1 MHGFAESMEP
11 YGYLPA
17 DMWGN
22 VYFFSIVSV
31 VYVALSVCWSLLCYS
46 HMDELL
52 PIQLW
57 ITAVFG
63 LGMLETCFM
72 YLHYTEWNALGTQLY
87 MVAAIG
93 FLCGV
98 AKRTVSRVLVLIA
111 SMGYGVVKPSLGDDW
126 HRVLYLA
133 LMYGGLSLVYVFVRV
148 LPDASKSSTRSQK
161 DAIGMVV
168 IALSITDAAF
178 YTWTLQALN
187 KNIATLAQR
196 KQAAKLLLYQ
206 VRRRMPHSS
215 RQLTPHFTPK
225 QIIRRVPYSSPRQKP
240 FKP

>member
-1 MHGFAESMEP
+1 
-11 YGYLPA
+11 
-17 DMWGN
+17 
-22 VYFFSIVSV
+22 
-31 VYVALSVCWSLLCYS
+31 
-46 HMDELL
+46 
-52 PIQLW
+52 
-57 ITAVFG
+57 
-63 LGMLETCFM
+63 M
-72 YLHYTEWNALGTQLY
+72 YLHYTEWNELGTQLY

-148 LPDASKSSTRSQK
+148 LPDASKSSTRAQK

-196 KQAAKLLLYQ
+196 KQAAKLLLFQ
-206 VRRRMPHSS
+206 VRHRMQTYIPLCS
-215 RQLTPHFTPK
+215 FTNFAARASNVHNNTNNNLNPNPNT
-225 QIIRRVPYSSPRQKP
+225 IDAATTLPAALPLRTGG
-240 FKP
+240 